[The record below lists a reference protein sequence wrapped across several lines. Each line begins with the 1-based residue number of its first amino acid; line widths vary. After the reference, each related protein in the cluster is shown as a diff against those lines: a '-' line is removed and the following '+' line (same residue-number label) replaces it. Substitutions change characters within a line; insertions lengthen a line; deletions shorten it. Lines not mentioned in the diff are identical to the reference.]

1 MSTLIRWNP
10 VRRRNAIN
18 HFFEESWRNL
28 PTAYQNVENRHALA
42 LDVREDDEAYSIIA
56 ALPGVKAEDVN
67 VRLHDGLLTIEA
79 EIEEHNVEEG
89 ERQLIKERHYG
100 SFSRSLRL
108 PDTVNEDEIEAGY
121 ENGVLTLVVP
131 KAEEAQPKLIPV
143 TVSKN

>member
-10 VRRRNAIN
+10 VRRQNVMNR
-18 HFFEESWRNL
+18 FFEESWRNW
-28 PTAYQNVENRHALA
+28 PAAYQNVENRHALA
-42 LDVREDDEAYSIIA
+42 LDVREDDQAYSIIA
-56 ALPGVKAEDVN
+56 SLPGVKAEDVN
-67 VRLHDGLLTIEA
+67 VRLHDGMLTIEA

-108 PDTVNEDEIEAGY
+108 PDTVNQDEIEAGY